1 MVPENDIRVPKYYLL
16 YIIVLFV
23 GKIWRE
29 MLTTDPGESPEL
41 HQASRQTIS
50 WDYRTFL
57 HTRPAMFDRNIWT
70 ATVEKWRLLEDST
83 WFCDYT
89 LGWCWHLNTVYSKQL
104 GQWYH
109 IYYQKLFCKQ
119 FLWLFSKEWWAWAYS
134 SPAKKLLY
142 LQITKGRRLF
152 IIIESSLE
160 NAVRTLLVSIDCTT
174 IHNRIC

>member
-1 MVPENDIRVPKYYLL
+1 MEKDRHQTEKIKTTDKMVPENALRVPKYYLL

-70 ATVEKWRLLEDST
+70 ATVEKWRILEDAT

-89 LGWCWHLNTVYSKQL
+89 LGWCWHLQAAGPMVSYILSEA
-104 GQWYH
+104 
-109 IYYQKLFCKQ
+109 
-119 FLWLFSKEWWAWAYS
+119 FLMIVL
-134 SPAKKLLY
+134 
-142 LQITKGRRLF
+142 
-152 IIIESSLE
+152 
-160 NAVRTLLVSIDCTT
+160 
-174 IHNRIC
+174 